1 MNFRLDPPPIELHH
15 KDFRA
20 VAQNF
25 FTLPVSFIVD
35 LRMAREMQTGDE
47 LMILFDAAEIAF
59 TTDDFE
65 TLQDL
70 TVRDFIDVMNLWVNK
85 SGESAH

>member
-1 MNFRLDPPPIELHH
+1 MNFRMDPPPIEIHH

-25 FTLPVSFIVD
+25 FTLPVSFVVD
-35 LRMAREMQTGDE
+35 LRMARDLQTGDE

-59 TTDDFE
+59 TEQDFE
-65 TLQDL
+65 NLQDMN
-70 TVRDFIDVMNLWVNK
+70 VRDFIDVMNLWVNK
-85 SGESAH
+85 SGESAR

>member
-1 MNFRLDPPPIELHH
+1 MNFRMDPPPIELHH

-25 FTLPVSFIVD
+25 FTLPVSFVVD
-35 LRMAREMQTGDE
+35 LKMARDLQTGDE

-59 TTDDFE
+59 SERDFDQ
-65 TLQDL
+65 LQDMS
-70 TVRDFIDVMNLWVNK
+70 VRDFIDVMNMWVEK
-85 SGESAH
+85 SGMSAR

>member
-1 MNFRLDPPPIELHH
+1 MNFRMDPPPIELHH

-25 FTLPVSFIVD
+25 FTLPVSFVVD
-35 LRMAREMQTGDE
+35 LKMARDLQTGDE

-59 TTDDFE
+59 GERDFDQ
-65 TLQDL
+65 LQDM
-70 TVRDFIDVMNLWVNK
+70 TVRDFIDVMNLWIEK
-85 SGESAH
+85 SGMSAR

>member
-1 MNFRLDPPPIELHH
+1 MNSNPAPIEISH

-25 FTLPVSFIVD
+25 FTLPVSFVVD
-35 LRMAREMQTGDE
+35 LKMARDLQTGDE

-59 TTDDFE
+59 SERDFE
-65 TLQDL
+65 NLQDMN
-70 TVRDFIDVMNLWVNK
+70 VRDFIDVMNLWVWK
-85 SGESAH
+85 SGENAR

>member
-1 MNFRLDPPPIELHH
+1 MNFRMDPPPIELHH

-25 FTLPVSFIVD
+25 FTLPVSFVVD
-35 LRMAREMQTGDE
+35 LKMARDLQTGDE

-59 TTDDFE
+59 GERDFDA
-65 TLQDL
+65 LQDM
-70 TVRDFIDVMNLWVNK
+70 TVRDFIDVMNLWIEK
-85 SGESAH
+85 SGLSAR

>member
-25 FTLPVSFIVD
+25 FTLPVSFVVD
-35 LRMAREMQTGDE
+35 LRMAREMKTGDE
-47 LMILFDAAEIAF
+47 LIILFDAAEVAF
-59 TTDDFE
+59 TERDFE
-65 TLQDL
+65 ALQDL
-70 TVRDFIDVMNLWVNK
+70 SVRDFIDVMNMWVAK
-85 SGESAH
+85 SGISSQ

>member
-1 MNFRLDPPPIELHH
+1 MTFLLDPPPIELHH

-25 FTLPVSFIVD
+25 FTLPVSFVVD
-35 LRMAREMQTGDE
+35 LKMARDLQTGDE

-59 TTDDFE
+59 SERDFE
-65 TLQDL
+65 NLQDMN
-70 TVRDFIDVMNLWVNK
+70 VRDFIDVMNLWVWK
-85 SGESAH
+85 SGENAR

>member
-1 MNFRLDPPPIELHH
+1 MNFRMDPPPIEIHH

-25 FTLPVSFIVD
+25 FTLPVSFVVD
-35 LRMAREMQTGDE
+35 LRMARDLQTGDE

-59 TTDDFE
+59 TEQDFE
-65 TLQDL
+65 NLQDMN
-70 TVRDFIDVMNLWVNK
+70 VRDFIDVMNMWVNK
-85 SGESAH
+85 SGESAR

>member
-1 MNFRLDPPPIELHH
+1 MTFRMDPPPIELHH

-25 FTLPVSFIVD
+25 FTLPVSFVVD
-35 LRMAREMQTGDE
+35 LKMARDLQTGDE

-59 TTDDFE
+59 GERDFDQ
-65 TLQDL
+65 LQDM
-70 TVRDFIDVMNLWVNK
+70 TVRDFIDVMNMWIEK
-85 SGESAH
+85 SGQSAR

>member
-1 MNFRLDPPPIELHH
+1 MTFRMDPPPIELHH

-25 FTLPVSFIVD
+25 FTLPVSFVVD
-35 LRMAREMQTGDE
+35 LKMARDLQTGDE

-59 TTDDFE
+59 GERDFDQ
-65 TLQDL
+65 LQDM
-70 TVRDFIDVMNLWVNK
+70 TVRDFIDVMNMWIEK
-85 SGESAH
+85 SGQSSR

>member
-1 MNFRLDPPPIELHH
+1 MNFRMDPPPIEIHH

-25 FTLPVSFIVD
+25 FTLPVSFVVD
-35 LRMAREMQTGDE
+35 LRMARDLQTGEE

-59 TTDDFE
+59 TEQDFE
-65 TLQDL
+65 NLQDMN
-70 TVRDFIDVMNLWVNK
+70 VRDFIDVMNLWVNK
-85 SGESAH
+85 SGESAR

>member
-1 MNFRLDPPPIELHH
+1 MTFRMDPPPIELHH

-25 FTLPVSFIVD
+25 FTLPVSFVVD
-35 LRMAREMQTGDE
+35 LKMARDLQTGDE

-59 TTDDFE
+59 GERDFDQ
-65 TLQDL
+65 LQDM
-70 TVRDFIDVMNLWVNK
+70 TVRDFIDVMNLWIEK
-85 SGESAH
+85 SGQSAR

>member
-1 MNFRLDPPPIELHH
+1 MNFRMDPPPIELHH

-25 FTLPVSFIVD
+25 FTLPVSFVVD
-35 LRMAREMQTGDE
+35 LKMARDLQTGDE

-59 TTDDFE
+59 NERDFDQ
-65 TLQDL
+65 LQDMS
-70 TVRDFIDVMNLWVNK
+70 VRDFIDVMNMWVEK
-85 SGESAH
+85 SGMSAR

>member
-1 MNFRLDPPPIELHH
+1 MTFRMDPPPIELHH

-25 FTLPVSFIVD
+25 FTLPVSFVVD
-35 LRMAREMQTGDE
+35 LKMARDLQTGDE

-59 TTDDFE
+59 SEREFDA
-65 TLQDL
+65 LQDM
-70 TVRDFIDVMNLWVNK
+70 TVRDFIDVMNMWIEK
-85 SGESAH
+85 SGMSAR